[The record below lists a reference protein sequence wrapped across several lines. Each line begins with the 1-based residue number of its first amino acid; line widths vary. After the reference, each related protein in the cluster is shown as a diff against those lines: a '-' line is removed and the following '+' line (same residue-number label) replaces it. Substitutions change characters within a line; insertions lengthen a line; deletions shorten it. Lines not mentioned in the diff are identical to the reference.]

1 MQGKQK
7 YSNIDNL
14 DKDLWVCPTVKVKE
28 MYDLYLETVRQ
39 YNHATLASK
48 YINCGVHCEKITKTL
63 DTVVLGNLE
72 DIEKFNL
79 CRCLRSKIL
88 ESVGVL
94 HHKCLNKLQELRK
107 KN

>member
-1 MQGKQK
+1 MKQRK
-7 YSNIDNL
+7 CSKIDNL
-14 DKDLWVCPTVKVKE
+14 DKDLWVCPTIKVKE

-39 YNHATLASK
+39 YNHATKASD
-48 YINCGVHCEKITKTL
+48 YINCGVNCEKITKTL
-63 DTVVLGNLE
+63 DEIILGNLE
-72 DIEKFNL
+72 DLTKKNL

-94 HHKCLNKLQELRK
+94 HQDCLDQLQELQK

>member
-48 YINCGVHCEKITKTL
+48 YNNCGVHCGTNSDLATCHLTL
-63 DTVVLGNLE
+63 DT
-72 DIEKFNL
+72 
-79 CRCLRSKIL
+79 
-88 ESVGVL
+88 
-94 HHKCLNKLQELRK
+94 
-107 KN
+107 